1 MEYVIFGRTKKL
13 YPRAIGVGYHQSFLA
28 NKREYFMV
36 TPSKVL
42 IGSRTSSLSIVQAEE
57 VQNLLVKQFPEL
69 DFRIVTLSTLGDRN
83 KTAPLLSME
92 RGMFVKE
99 IEEALISRK
108 IDIAVHSAK
117 DVPANIP
124 PGLEIIA
131 FTPRWDHRDVLVSK
145 TRSTFKD
152 LPKGARLGT
161 SSPRRIAQLKAIRS
175 DLEFVPIRG
184 NIETRIQK
192 SSGTDYDAVV
202 LAAAGIA
209 RLDRTNEIS
218 DYFSP
223 EICVPDVGQGA
234 LALETREND
243 VAIKN
248 ILQKI
253 NSNKTSIEVKAERS
267 FLTEMGGG
275 CTVPV
280 AAFALLDNEYLTI
293 RSMVSSADNRDIL
306 HLTRTYLAD
315 DPELAGKS
323 LARELLDLGGE
334 EMIKIR

>member
-1 MEYVIFGRTKKL
+1 M
-13 YPRAIGVGYHQSFLA
+13 
-28 NKREYFMV
+28 
-36 TPSKVL
+36 
-42 IGSRTSSLSIVQAEE
+42 
-57 VQNLLVKQFPEL
+57 
-69 DFRIVTLSTLGDRN
+69 
-83 KTAPLLSME
+83 
-92 RGMFVKE
+92 
-99 IEEALISRK
+99 
-108 IDIAVHSAK
+108 
-117 DVPANIP
+117 
-124 PGLEIIA
+124 
-131 FTPRWDHRDVLVSK
+131 
-145 TRSTFKD
+145 
-152 LPKGARLGT
+152 
-161 SSPRRIAQLKAIRS
+161 KAIRS

-184 NIETRIQK
+184 NVETRIKK

-202 LAAAGIA
+202 LAAAGID

-293 RSMVSSADNRDIL
+293 RSMVASADNL
-306 HLTRTYLAD
+306 
-315 DPELAGKS
+315 S
-323 LARELLDLGGE
+323 L
-334 EMIKIR
+334 IHI